1 MANLESYSN
10 LTRLQ
15 EDLIKKGFSFGQL
28 FALSIYAKSPN
39 NVNFK
44 SSYKQLLNTDHQPTN
59 QSSSYLNYKTSE
71 LSIKQEFQ
79 TSKVYKTTFEF
90 TPKQQKDLKGKVEI
104 EFNKEENV
112 SKQTASVEYTQEKF
126 KAKAALT
133 ESLALKFSTV
143 AGSKGLGIGLDLALE
158 LRSLKLSGYNGALWW
173 FTNDYRLVFKHIST
187 NKKKH
192 SFRKLSRIFVLQ
204 SEAKSQ
210 NRRSSDIRPYKKT

>member
-1 MANLESYSN
+1 MFLNSNFLKENFNKFNKFQIIIIKISNKKLINFTSKHAGVLKNKKILPKLKNSFKAKIFNKITMANLESYSN

-79 TSKVYKTTFEF
+79 TSK
-90 TPKQQKDLKGKVEI
+90 
-104 EFNKEENV
+104 
-112 SKQTASVEYTQEKF
+112 
-126 KAKAALT
+126 
-133 ESLALKFSTV
+133 
-143 AGSKGLGIGLDLALE
+143 
-158 LRSLKLSGYNGALWW
+158 
-173 FTNDYRLVFKHIST
+173 
-187 NKKKH
+187 
-192 SFRKLSRIFVLQ
+192 SR
-204 SEAKSQ
+204 
-210 NRRSSDIRPYKKT
+210 